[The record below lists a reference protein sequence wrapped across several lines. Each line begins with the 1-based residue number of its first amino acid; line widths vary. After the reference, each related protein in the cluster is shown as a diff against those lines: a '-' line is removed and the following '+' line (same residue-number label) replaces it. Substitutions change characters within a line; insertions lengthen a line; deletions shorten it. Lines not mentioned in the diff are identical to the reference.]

1 MSLHAGHRHIR
12 LAIRSWML
20 RDGNVRVANPAVL
33 GPLSQFPWVNKGLQK
48 QIPPNLCLPACH
60 EKYNAANERDRAQDG
75 RQRNI
80 VSLLA
85 SSMNRS
91 DVDDLFPGRIRKPTP
106 RKTEQ
111 AKHYQND
118 AKRFA
123 HGSPFGSDYN

>member
-1 MSLHAGHRHIR
+1 M
-12 LAIRSWML
+12 
-20 RDGNVRVANPAVL
+20 
-33 GPLSQFPWVNKGLQK
+33 VNKGLQK

-60 EKYNAANERDRAQDG
+60 EKYNAANERHRAHDG

-80 VSLLA
+80 VNLFA
-85 SSMNRS
+85 SSVNRS

-123 HGSPFGSDYN
+123 HGSPLRQRLH